1 MFDPLTLICLVIQQ
15 IFNFKLSNTMSA
27 SHSVMSNSLRPHRL
41 YSPWNSP
48 GQNTGVET
56 TNTMV
61 NKTDIIPVFMDL
73 IIK

>member
-15 IFNFKLSNTMSA
+15 IFNFKLSNTMSEG
-27 SHSVMSNSLRPHRL
+27 HSVMSNSLQPQGL

-48 GQNTGVET
+48 GQNAGVET

-61 NKTDIIPVFMDL
+61 NKTDMIPVFMDL